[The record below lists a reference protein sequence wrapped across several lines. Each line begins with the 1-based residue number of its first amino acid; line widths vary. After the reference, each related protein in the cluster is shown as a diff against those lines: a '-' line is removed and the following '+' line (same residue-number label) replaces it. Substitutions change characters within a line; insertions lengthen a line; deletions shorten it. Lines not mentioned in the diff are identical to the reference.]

1 MNIKL
6 NVSGMTCGHCEKAV
20 SKALKNVEGVNDVQV
35 NLSAGTASIEGDN
48 VNTENLIAAVIDEG
62 YGASLA
68 A

>member
-6 NVSGMTCGHCEKAV
+6 NISGMSCGHCQTAV
-20 SKALKNVEGVNDVQV
+20 SKALKNVEGVNNVDV
-35 NLSAGTASIEGDN
+35 NLSAGTASIEGKD

>member
-20 SKALKNVEGVNDVQV
+20 SKALQSVEGVNDVQV
-35 NLSAGTASIEGDN
+35 NLSTGTASVEGNN
-48 VNTENLIAAVIDEG
+48 VNPENLIAAVIDEG